1 MYLNHRFEKPSSST
15 IPPTFLDV
23 TFTKALV
30 SNFNKRVN
38 LTASDA
44 TTAANSKRDRFFERL
59 EARLSHHETEQKWI
73 SELNMNITHLDVMF
87 TPANLSPLISQ
98 TLDIVSLFPAAEQ
111 TELIPFI
118 RARDMPLLNIELE
131 RFRLM
136 NPVENHAIVLQLLGL
151 NLTSQVENPI
161 IRAFAQNARPNSSQA
176 IYDRAKSTGLI
187 YRPGFIFEDRQYL
200 FEIKNTAVF
209 LNEPTP
215 LPIIDQL
222 TVRAILALPI
232 LCDRHLI
239 NGYML
244 EISVGP
250 NLDIHASDFNIN
262 VIRDAVRETTAVMK
276 SFARPKSVSTPIRD
290 KNTNKNVTTKLDLV
304 PLDLLLTCES
314 VNFYFSKR
322 EENHFRSLLTIQ
334 LIQPHLSLIIHERS
348 QRFEV
353 SVFDFEVS
361 KISLLI

>member
-1 MYLNHRFEKPSSST
+1 
-15 IPPTFLDV
+15 
-23 TFTKALV
+23 
-30 SNFNKRVN
+30 
-38 LTASDA
+38 
-44 TTAANSKRDRFFERL
+44 
-59 EARLSHHETEQKWI
+59 
-73 SELNMNITHLDVMF
+73 
-87 TPANLSPLISQ
+87 
-98 TLDIVSLFPAAEQ
+98 
-111 TELIPFI
+111 
-118 RARDMPLLNIELE
+118 MPLLNIELD

-136 NPVENHAIVLQLLGL
+136 NPVENHVIVLQLLGL

-200 FEIKNTAVF
+200 FEIKNTAAF

-250 NLDIHASDFNIN
+250 NLDVHASDFNIN
-262 VIRDAVRETTAVMK
+262 VIRDAVREIGAVMK

-290 KNTNKNVTTKLDLV
+290 KNVTTKLDLV

-314 VNFYFSKR
+314 VNFYFSRR
-322 EENHFRSLLTIQ
+322 EENRFRSLLTIQ

-361 KISLLI
+361 